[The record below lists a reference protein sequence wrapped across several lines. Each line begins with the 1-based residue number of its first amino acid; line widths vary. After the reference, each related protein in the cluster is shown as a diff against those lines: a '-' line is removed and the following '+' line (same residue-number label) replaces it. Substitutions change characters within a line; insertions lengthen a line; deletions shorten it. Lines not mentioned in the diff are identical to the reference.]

1 MTFCVKVDSNQI
13 LHISH
18 LVPLVTIEVK
28 GRNYMDKKI
37 KLLFTKDILKESAQC
52 FGIRENSII
61 ELNGFQNFVYSGVVE
76 NREVILRITHV
87 THRNELLT
95 RAELDFIMF
104 LADRGMKV
112 ARPIQSSSGDLIHI
126 IDGSFIVTAFEKA
139 PGRNAV
145 IAEESNTFYE
155 NIGQMVGKIHKLSLN
170 YSTQNPRH
178 EWSGNTLLESFK
190 KYCPLELHSNYDR
203 LINEISALPK
213 EKNTYGLIH
222 GDISPGNY
230 LNDGD
235 KAFIIDYDEV
245 EYSWFVSDIATPLFY
260 EIPIPWVVSGDV
272 RKEIAKRYYCN
283 FLNGYCKEYTVSQSQ
298 LNKVPL
304 FINLR
309 QARVLAAL
317 YRSRDFNAP
326 DWTEWYEQARRFY
339 YENLLNN
346 TPYID
351 MDFLS

>member
-1 MTFCVKVDSNQI
+1 
-13 LHISH
+13 
-18 LVPLVTIEVK
+18 
-28 GRNYMDKKI
+28 MDKKI

-61 ELNGFQNFVYSGVVE
+61 ELNGFQNFVYSGVVG

-283 FLNGYCKEYTVSQSQ
+283 FLNGYCKEYTLSQSQ